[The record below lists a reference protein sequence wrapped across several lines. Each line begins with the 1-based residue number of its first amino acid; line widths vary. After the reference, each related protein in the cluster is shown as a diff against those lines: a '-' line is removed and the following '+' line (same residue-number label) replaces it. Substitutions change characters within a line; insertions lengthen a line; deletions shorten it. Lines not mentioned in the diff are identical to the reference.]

1 MYHKFKAVSYATG
14 RLPQRLSFIQ
24 NENFHC
30 MTTCK
35 ICKLENYLL
44 FP

>member
-1 MYHKFKAVSYATG
+1 MYDKFKAVYYAIG

-24 NENFHC
+24 NKNVHG
-30 MTTCK
+30 MTTCE